1 MNLARRALRPLAF
14 PLALAALLAFAG
26 AAVSSGSDRSSWS
39 GTFTVEERDEP
50 GRVQLEIRRSGPRGF
65 RFSSSSG
72 VALSDLRG
80 LSPMALK
87 GAGSIAFTL
96 ARDAGTFEF
105 DGDTRGGVGVGRFT
119 FTPNPVFASAFS
131 SKGRTLDEDDVFVA
145 AVHDVSRAFLDD
157 MAAAGYPDLSWE
169 RAIEFRIHGV
179 SSEWL
184 KDLAALGVTPSRGD
198 DPVAM
203 RIHGVKPEWVKGLVA
218 AGFTDLDA
226 HELVA
231 MRIHGVSLAF
241 VAACQDARIRG
252 LDADALVALKIH
264 GATPDFLA
272 ELVRLGYA
280 GLDADDV
287 VAMRIHGVSPAFIR
301 EANEGRSKPLP
312 PEDLV
317 DLRIHGRR
325 R

>member
-1 MNLARRALRPLAF
+1 MNLSRRALRPLAF
-14 PLALAALLAFAG
+14 PLALAALLVSAG
-26 AAVSSGSDRSSWS
+26 VARSSGSEKPSRS

-50 GRVQLEIRRSGPRGF
+50 GRVQLEIRRSGSRGF
-65 RFSSSSG
+65 RFSSSSA
-72 VALSDLRG
+72 VVLSELRG

-87 GAGSIAFTL
+87 GQGPIAFTL
-96 ARDAGTFEF
+96 VRDAGTFEF

-169 RAIEFRIHGV
+169 RAIAFRIHGV
-179 SSEWL
+179 NAEWL
-184 KDLAALGVTPSRGD
+184 KNLAALGITPSRVD

-218 AGFTDLDA
+218 AGFSNLDA
-226 HELVA
+226 HQLVA
-231 MRIHGVSLAF
+231 MRIHGVSLDF
-241 VAACQDARIRG
+241 VTACQDARIQG
-252 LDADALVALKIH
+252 LDADSLVALRIH
-264 GATPDFLA
+264 GATPGYLA
-272 ELVRLGYA
+272 ELVNLGY
-280 GLDADDV
+280 GNLDADDV

-301 EANEGRSKPLP
+301 DANEGRSRPLP
-312 PEDLV
+312 VEDLV
-317 DLRIHGRR
+317 EMKIHGR
-325 R
+325 